1 MKRLA
6 IIGTKEFAEQIT
18 DFAIQTG
25 EFEVVGY
32 YDNIEP
38 KGSIINNRPV
48 FGVVSDAIAGF
59 QNNIFDEIFIGV
71 GYTRFDLRE
80 SFYTQLK
87 GKVPF
92 ASIVMPTA
100 EISSSAIIGEGVYI
114 GPHTTVAANTI
125 IEDNVFVHGHC
136 LVGHDSHIHCH
147 SYFSGRDY
155 MAGFCE
161 IGERVFVGLSVCV
174 ADHIRVTDDVWIG
187 IGSIVAK
194 DLSQPGKYMSSGIRL
209 IRVEQ

>member
-1 MKRLA
+1 MKKLA
-6 IIGTKEFAEQIT
+6 IIGAKEFAEQIT
-18 DFAIQTG
+18 EFALQTG

-38 KGSIINNRPV
+38 KGNIVNGRPV
-48 FGVVSDAIAGF
+48 LGIVEDATEGY
-59 QNNIFDEIFIGV
+59 QEKVFDEIFIGV

-80 SFYTQLK
+80 QFYSQLK

-92 ASIVMPTA
+92 ANIINKTA
-100 EISSSAIIGEGVYI
+100 EVSPSSKFGEGVYI
-114 GPHTTVAANTI
+114 GPHTTIAANTI
-125 IEDNVFVHGHC
+125 IDDNVFVHGHC
-136 LVGHDSHIHCH
+136 LLGHDSHIHSH

-155 MAGFCE
+155 MAGFCD

-174 ADHIRVTDDVWIG
+174 ADHIHITNDVWIG

-194 DLSQPGKYMSSGIRL
+194 DLKDSGKYMSSSARL
-209 IRVEQ
+209 IKVE

>member
-25 EFEVVGY
+25 EFDVVGY

-38 KGSIINNRPV
+38 KGSIINGRPV
-48 FGVVSDAIAGF
+48 FGTVNDAIMGY
-59 QNNIFDEIFIGV
+59 QEHVFDVIFIGV

-80 SFYTQLK
+80 QFYTQLK

-92 ASIVMPTA
+92 ANIIMP
-100 EISSSAIIGEGVYI
+100 SSEVSPSAKLGEGIYI
-114 GPHTTVAANTI
+114 GPHTTIAANTVI
-125 IEDNVFVHGHC
+125 DDNVFVHGHC
-136 LVGHDSHIHCH
+136 LLGHDSHIHSH

-161 IGERVFVGLSVCV
+161 LGERVFVGLSVCI
-174 ADHIRVTDDVWIG
+174 ADHISVTNDVWIG

-194 DLSQPGKYMSSGIRL
+194 NLSESGKYMSASTRL
-209 IRVEQ
+209 IRVE

>member
-18 DFAIQTG
+18 DFALQTG
-25 EFEVVGY
+25 NFEVVGY

-38 KGSIINNRPV
+38 KGNIVNGRPV
-48 FGVVSDAIAGF
+48 FGTVEDAIEGYK
-59 QNNIFDEIFIGV
+59 NNVFDEIFIGV

-80 SFYTQLK
+80 QFYTQLK

-92 ASIVMPTA
+92 ANIIMPSAEVSPTA
-100 EISSSAIIGEGVYI
+100 KLGEGNYI
-114 GPHTTVAANTI
+114 GPHTTVAAHTVVEN
-125 IEDNVFVHGHC
+125 NVFVHGNC
-136 LVGHDSHIHCH
+136 LLGHDSVVHSH

-161 IGERVFVGLSVCV
+161 VGERVFVGLSVCV
-174 ADHIRVTDDVWIG
+174 ADHLTITNDVWVG

-194 DLSQPGKYMSSGIRL
+194 NITESGKYMSASARL
-209 IRVEQ
+209 IRVE

>member
-1 MKRLA
+1 MKKLA

-25 EFEVVGY
+25 QFEVVGY
-32 YDNIEP
+32 YDNVEP
-38 KGSIINNRPV
+38 KGNIVNGRPV
-48 FGVVSDAIAGF
+48 YGTVVDAVEGF
-59 QNNIFDEIFIGV
+59 KKQIFDEIFIAV

-80 SFYTQLK
+80 QFYEQLK

-92 ASIVMPTA
+92 ANIIMPTSEVSPTA
-100 EISSSAIIGEGVYI
+100 KLGEGIYV
-114 GPHTTVAANTI
+114 GPHTTIATNTVV
-125 IEDNVFVHGHC
+125 DNNVFVHGHC
-136 LVGHDSHIHCH
+136 LLGHDCHIHSH

-155 MAGFCE
+155 MAGFCD

-174 ADHIRVTDDVWIG
+174 ADHINITNDVWVG

-194 DLSQPGKYMSSGIRL
+194 DLTQPGKYMSAATRL
-209 IRVEQ
+209 VRVE

>member
-1 MKRLA
+1 MKKLA

-25 EFEVVGY
+25 QFEVVGY

-38 KGSIINNRPV
+38 KGSTVNGRPV
-48 FGVVSDAIAGF
+48 LGTVKDAINGY
-59 QNNIFDEIFIGV
+59 QDKEFDEIFIGV

-80 SFYTQLK
+80 QFYEQLK

-92 ASIVMPTA
+92 ANIIMPSAEVSPTA
-100 EISSSAIIGEGVYI
+100 KLGEGVYV
-114 GPHTTVAANTI
+114 GPRTTIAANTVV
-125 IEDNVFVHGHC
+125 ENNVFVHGHC
-136 LVGHDSHIHCH
+136 LLGHDCHIHSH

-155 MAGFCE
+155 MAGFCNV
-161 IGERVFVGLSVCV
+161 GERVFVGLSVCV
-174 ADHIRVTDDVWIG
+174 ADHINITNDVWVG

-194 DLSQPGKYMSSGIRL
+194 DLSQSGKYMSASTRL
-209 IRVEQ
+209 VRVE